1 MAPRA
6 LKPKPEDDGTPE
18 ILKPKTEK
26 AKVEKSKAEPKTP
39 KVKGEKALK
48 VEKAPTAE
56 KVEKVSKPKAEKK
69 VADKG
74 GDGKSGDGKA
84 VKEKVKAVTG
94 DEAVSLIV
102 EYLKV
107 QNRPFS
113 ATEVSANLHGKVCSS
128 WRLGVRWDRFVEDGV
143 DELSMLA
150 TRDGILD
157 A

>member
-6 LKPKPEDDGTPE
+6 LKAKLEDDGAPE

-39 KVKGEKALK
+39 KVKAEKALK
-48 VEKAPTAE
+48 VEKAPKAE
-56 KVEKVSKPKAEKK
+56 KVEKISKLKAEKK
-69 VADKG
+69 VVDRG
-74 GDGKSGDGKA
+74 GDGKV
-84 VKEKVKAVTG
+84 VKEKVKAVSG

-102 EYLKV
+102 EYLKA

-128 WRLGVRWDRFVEDGV
+128 CCLGVCWDRFIEDGI